1 MREIAVVSFAQAPSV
16 RRDIVHNEVEILMP
30 VVAEAVSSS
39 GLTRDRIGFTVSGSC
54 DYLAGVPFSFVMAL
68 DGVGAW
74 PPIEESHVEM
84 DGAWALAEAY
94 TRLQH
99 GDIDSALVFGFGK
112 SSVGVLPEVLALQLD
127 PYLVAPLFPD
137 SISVAALQARAMID
151 AGLCSERAMAEVAVR
166 SRRDAKTNRFAQLAG
181 EFAVDELLAQ
191 PCISSPLRRH
201 DCAPISDGAS
211 AIVLAAGDLAR
222 ALCEKTGRTPAW
234 IRGLDHRVDPQAL
247 GGRDLTTCPSARIA
261 AAKAGIAAGN
271 VDVAEIYAPFTHQE
285 ILLCKELG
293 LGKSTRI
300 NPSGGALAANPMMAA
315 GLTRIGEAASWIHR
329 GQARRTVAHATSGPC
344 LQQNLVCV
352 LEGE

>member
-1 MREIAVVSFAQAPSV
+1 MRDIAVISFAQAASV
-16 RRDIVHNEVEILMP
+16 RRDIIHNEVEILMP
-30 VVAEAVSSS
+30 VVAEAVASS
-39 GLTRDRIGFTVSGSC
+39 GLTRERIAFTVSGSC
-54 DYLAGVPFSFVMAL
+54 DYLAGIPFSFVMAL

-99 GDIDSALVFGFGK
+99 GDIDTALVFGFGK
-112 SSVGVLPEVLALQLD
+112 SSVGDLPDVLTLQLD
-127 PYLVAPLFPD
+127 PYLVAPLWPD

-151 AGLCSERAMAEVAVR
+151 SGMCTERDMAEVAVR
-166 SRRDAKTNRFAQLAG
+166 SRHDAKGNRFAQVTG
-181 EFAVDELLAQ
+181 DFDIDKLLADR
-191 PCISSPLRRH
+191 CISSPLRRH

-211 AIVLAAGDLAR
+211 AVVLAAGDTAR
-222 ALCEKTGRTPAW
+222 ELCAKMGRTPAW
-234 IRGLDHRVDPQAL
+234 IRGLDHRVDSQNL
-247 GGRDLTTCPSARIA
+247 GGRDLTTCLSARIA
-261 AAKAGIAAGN
+261 AEKAGVAKGP

-285 ILLCKELG
+285 ILLRKELG
-293 LGKSTRI
+293 LSASTRI

-315 GLTRIGEAASWIHR
+315 GLIRIGEAASAIHR
-329 GQARRTVAHATSGPC
+329 GEARRAVAHATSGPC